1 MSRPIALGYSSH
13 DLLVHDGDHDL
24 IEGTWAFVDQGLA
37 SGGHVLVHSTAE
49 RVALLRKALGTH
61 PRLEYGLDSDLY
73 QSPMSTL
80 FAYQRKLAENP
91 EPMELWATGTVPMGE
106 NPSGHAAWARYES
119 AVNEVLSPYA
129 FHGLCTYDLRA
140 LPPETIAAARA
151 THPFVST
158 GAHRTASPEYQQPAA
173 FLTNPAAGVPGPPDS
188 PPTVSTTLH
197 SHQDLRS
204 ARHLVAQSAVA
215 SSAVARH
222 RIDAFVQA
230 VNETLVNAL
239 QHGGA
244 TVQLKAWAETSRLT
258 CLVADNG
265 PGIADPMTGYAYP
278 VPAGPRGLWVARQLC
293 EDLFISNERRAG
305 CSVLL
310 TTA

>member
-1 MSRPIALGYSSH
+1 MSRHRPIALGSSSH

-91 EPMELWATGTVPMGE
+91 EPMELWATGTVPMVE

-140 LPPETIAAARA
+140 LPPERIAR
-151 THPFVST
+151 
-158 GAHRTASPEYQQPAA
+158 
-173 FLTNPAAGVPGPPDS
+173 
-188 PPTVSTTLH
+188 
-197 SHQDLRS
+197 
-204 ARHLVAQSAVA
+204 
-215 SSAVARH
+215 
-222 RIDAFVQA
+222 
-230 VNETLVNAL
+230 
-239 QHGGA
+239 
-244 TVQLKAWAETSRLT
+244 
-258 CLVADNG
+258 
-265 PGIADPMTGYAYP
+265 P
-278 VPAGPRGLWVARQLC
+278 VPSTSNPPR
-293 EDLFISNERRAG
+293 S
-305 CSVLL
+305 
-310 TTA
+310 